1 MKLFRRFALGLS
13 LLLLAVGVGLLLVS
27 NISLKR
33 HMLLFNYLFLK
44 RESETAYNSVKRVYL
59 DNRGINLERLQKL
72 ALKELSGNT
81 SRFFVVDEK
90 GKIVHAPNE
99 MTRLIGLHLT
109 VDLRGRK
116 FREIEPFTMKSPID
130 GRSLKVSLR
139 YFPPLKWYV
148 GSITD
153 EEKVLGPI
161 HFERKLAIHTI
172 ALALLFLLISL
183 LYLARNIFVK
193 PLSRLASSI
202 KFLQEG
208 KPPAPGITGRKDV
221 FGELV
226 RCFSRLTQNLDLREK
241 RLQGIG
247 RLVLELIYED
257 DEDKFL
263 KKTAEET
270 QRLFEADLTLIAVKT
285 PGEREILIKA
295 ASGLNEEAFAGKKF
309 KIEEIPVL
317 DSVLTG
323 GITLREPVRDDRFGL
338 ELKGG
343 TIIASPLKS
352 GERILGCIA
361 VIRGERDSFT
371 RDDLHYLRV
380 FANNVALAYIKSL
393 SHGELKSLIKISKR
407 LRAELDLSKILV
419 EVDLAARSLLG
430 ADIIE
435 IWMYENGRPNRIFTT
450 DVDKLLDASEFR
462 NFVEE
467 AGRKLMVEG
476 EPLYFEEIPFPKSA
490 KDKGFPRSALF
501 VPLYEREGIT
511 GHLNIY
517 HLRKR
522 RYSREEI
529 ELAQA
534 LGDQISIALMNS
546 RILKNLEEHRKQLSV
561 LLDISR
567 SFTKGEEL
575 QDILEKSLTLSK
587 DLLEMDAGILAVVTQ
602 EGAIKACSGIPVGY
616 LAELLP
622 GQILEGE
629 ISDKLVEKLKGKG
642 LHLINLS
649 PLAAQENGDKVGFMA
664 FFSRKPRQ
672 LEPTQ
677 IRFLKSLSNQLS
689 IGISALERAKELK
702 KLSKQVVLS
711 LSKAV
716 ELSDPYTRG
725 HSERVAEYAVSI
737 GKALGLEDEELETL
751 EYAAL
756 LHDIGKVGVPYVIL
770 LKPGSLSISEWEIV
784 KLHPVLSYM
793 VLKNI
798 FSFKKAAD
806 WVRYH
811 HERFDGTGYPSG
823 LKGEAIPLG
832 SRIIAVADA
841 FDALTT
847 DRPYRSKLSTRDAK
861 RVLREGAGIQWD
873 PEIVKVALK
882 VLKPKK
888 EFYENPMLA
897 ELDQIRYR
905 STITFYRLPVLYS
918 IISKFWEGMSL
929 EEILDTTLW
938 ELLRSLRLE
947 KGLIQLVEKG
957 ELKVKASFGFTSQN
971 LEKLNSL
978 SIADMEGILGIGIN
992 NMGIPAEYREFSRFA
1007 DATDLKNLRVIVSVP
1022 IRSSKGEPIY
1032 GYISIMSAR
1041 DRKFTEEERK
1051 FLEAV
1056 ADHLALIIENKSYQ
1070 ELKRYTS
1077 YDIVKTLIR
1086 AMEIKGINVKG
1097 HSERVAFI
1105 AREIG
1110 RELGFNEE
1118 KLNKLYQA
1126 GLLHDIGKIVIPDT
1140 ILAKAEV
1147 GLKYLDPEERKIVEL
1162 HPVFGASLIEEIMA
1176 LSELAP
1182 WIKYHSERYDG
1193 SGFPEGLK
1201 GEKIPLEARILSL
1214 AETFDAIVSRKGEG
1228 KISSMKAAL
1237 KRLEE
1242 LKEKWD
1248 PRVLEAAKKVIPR
1261 VFKNVPKSAPSELS
1275 LMDSF
1280 RREAFFAMRRLIVL
1294 YRISEEIKNLKN
1306 LDQFLDKVLEVIQE
1320 VSKHQILTIFVRDH
1334 DGNLRVAADRGL
1346 PVSLRGLVIS
1356 RGKGIVGLVAETK
1369 KSVLVNDTGAEDR
1382 YISPAGL
1389 KTGSE
1394 LAVPLLL
1401 GDDLIGVLDVE
1412 NREKNSFTGEDLRF
1426 YEALS
1431 AYLAT
1436 AVELAMKYREME
1448 SAVLSDRL
1456 TGAHTFRSLELRL
1469 EKLKKDVFTIAFIDL
1484 DGLKAINDRYGH
1496 PAGDEVLKTLVKVLR
1511 ENLRKDDM
1519 VVRYGG
1525 DEFILVLP
1533 GTTKE
1538 EAKNHLD
1545 NLLRY
1550 ITKLSVL
1557 LDDVI
1562 LPFPGFSYGLA
1573 TYPLD
1578 GADLQTLIRV
1588 ADKGL
1593 YRVKMSKKS

>member
-1 MKLFRRFALGLS
+1 MKLFRKFALALS
-13 LLLLAVGVGLLLVS
+13 MLLLLVGAGLLLSS

-33 HMLLFNYLFLK
+33 HVLLFNYLLLK
-44 RESETAYNSVKRVYL
+44 RESEVAYNSVKKVYL
-59 DNRGINLERLQKL
+59 ENRGAGLERLRKL
-72 ALKELSGNT
+72 ALEELKRNDAK
-81 SRFFVVDEK
+81 FFVVDEG
-90 GKIVHAPNE
+90 GKIIHAPDE
-99 MTRLIGLHLT
+99 MHKLIGSHVT
-109 VDLRGRK
+109 VDLRGEK
-116 FREIEPFTMKSPID
+116 FREIEPFTMESPLD
-130 GRSLKVSLR
+130 GKPLKVSLR

-161 HFERKLAIHTI
+161 HFEKNLAVSSIL
-172 ALALLFLLISL
+172 LALFLLLISL
-183 LYLARNIFVK
+183 LYLTRNVFVK
-193 PLSRLASSI
+193 PLSKLASSI

-208 KPPAPGITGRKDV
+208 KQPEPGIITRKDI
-221 FGELV
+221 FGEIA
-226 RCFSRLTQNLDLREK
+226 RRFSRLSRNLDIREK

-247 RLVLELIYED
+247 RLVLELIYEE

-263 KKTAEET
+263 KKAAEET
-270 QRLFEADLTLIAVKT
+270 QKLFEADLALIAVKA
-285 PGEREILIKA
+285 PGEREMLIKA
-295 ASGLNEEAFAGKKF
+295 AAGLNAESFAGKKF
-309 KIEEIPVL
+309 EIEEIPVL
-317 DSVLTG
+317 DSVLSG
-323 GITLREPVRDDRFGL
+323 GITLREPVREDHFGL

-343 TIIASPLKS
+343 TIMASPLKS

-361 VIRGERDSFT
+361 VIRRERDSFT

-380 FANNVALAYIKSL
+380 FANNVALAYIKSI
-393 SHGELKSLIKISKR
+393 SHSELKSLIKISKR
-407 LRAELDLSKILV
+407 LRAELDLSKVLM
-419 EVDLAARSLLG
+419 EVDLAARGLLG

-435 IWMYENGRPNRIFTT
+435 IWMYGDGRPNRIFTT
-450 DVDKLLDASEFR
+450 DTEKVLDSDEFR
-462 NFVEE
+462 EFAEE
-467 AGRKLMVEG
+467 TGRKLMAEG
-476 EPLYFEEIPFPKSA
+476 EPICFEEIPLRRSA
-490 KDKGFPRSALF
+490 KGTGFPRSALF
-501 VPLYEREGIT
+501 VPLYEREITT
-511 GHLNIY
+511 GHLDIY
-517 HLRKR
+517 HLRRR
-522 RYSREEI
+522 RYAREEI

-546 RILKNLEEHRKQLSV
+546 RILKNLEEHRKQLSL
-561 LLDISR
+561 LLDISQ
-567 SFTKGEEL
+567 SFTRGEEL

-587 DLLEMDAGILAVVTQ
+587 DLLGMDAGIIAAVTH
-602 EGAIKACSGIPVGY
+602 EGAIKSCSGIPAGY

-622 GQILEGE
+622 GQILDGE
-629 ISDKLVEKLKGKG
+629 IPERLLNKLRESG
-642 LHLINLS
+642 LHLVNLS
-649 PLAAQENGDKVGFMA
+649 PLATQENGDKAGFMA
-664 FFSRKPRQ
+664 FFSRGELQ
-672 LEPTQ
+672 LDPSQ
-677 IRFLKSLSNQLS
+677 IRFLKSLANQLS
-689 IGISALERAKELK
+689 IGISALERAKELR

-737 GKALGLEDEELETL
+737 GKALGLEAQELETL

-756 LHDIGKVGVPYVIL
+756 LHDIGKVGIPYVIL
-770 LKPGSLSISEWEIV
+770 LKPGSLSVSEWEIV
-784 KLHPVLSYM
+784 KLHPILSYM

-798 FSFKKAAD
+798 FSFKEAAD

-811 HERFDGTGYPSG
+811 HERYDGTGYPSG
-823 LKGEAIPLG
+823 LKGESIPLG

-873 PEIVKVALK
+873 PEIVRIALK
-882 VLKPKK
+882 VLKPKR
-888 EFYENPMLA
+888 ELHENPLLA

-929 EEILDTTLW
+929 DEILDTTLW

-947 KGLIQLVEKG
+947 KGLIQLFEKDG
-957 ELKVKASFGFTSQN
+957 LKVKASFGFSAQN
-971 LEKLNSL
+971 IEKLKSL
-978 SIADMEGILGIGIN
+978 SLSEMENILATGLNGIGI
-992 NMGIPAEYREFSRFA
+992 PTEYREFSRIA
-1007 DATDLKNLRVIVSVP
+1007 DHPDLKNLKVIISVP
-1022 IRSSKGEPIY
+1022 IKSSKGEPIY
-1032 GYISIMSAR
+1032 GYISIMSSR
-1041 DRKFTEEERK
+1041 ERKFTEEEKK
-1051 FLEAV
+1051 FVESV
-1056 ADHLALIIENKSYQ
+1056 ADHLALIIENKTYQ
-1070 ELKRYTS
+1070 ELKRYSS

-1162 HPVFGASLIEEIMA
+1162 HPVFGATLIEEISA
-1176 LSELAP
+1176 LRELAP
-1182 WIKYHSERYDG
+1182 WIRYHSERYDG

-1242 LKEKWD
+1242 LREKWD
-1248 PRVLEAAKKVIPR
+1248 PQVLEAAKKVIPKI
-1261 VFKNVPKSAPSELS
+1261 FKRIPKSAPAEFSP
-1275 LMDSF
+1275 MDSF
-1280 RREAFFAMRRLIVL
+1280 RKEAFFAMRRLIVL

-1320 VSKHQILTIFVRDH
+1320 VSKHQILTIFVRDQ

-1346 PVSLRGLVIS
+1346 PVSLRGLVIG

-1369 KSVLVNDTGAEDR
+1369 KSILVNDTGAEDR
-1382 YISPAGL
+1382 YIAPAGM

-1456 TGAHTFRSLELRL
+1456 TGAHTFRSLELKL
-1469 EKLKKDVFTIAFIDL
+1469 EDLKKNVFTIAFIDL

-1496 PAGDEVLKTLVKVLR
+1496 PAGDEVLKTLVKVLK

-1557 LDDVI
+1557 LDEVI

-1573 TYPLD
+1573 TYPMD
-1578 GADLQTLIRV
+1578 GTDLQTLIRV

-1593 YRVKMSKKS
+1593 YKVKMSKKS